1 MSEAAARPA
10 ASPVEELKVTGHL
23 MALDAGLYCIVA
35 SRSPAAGG
43 PSGLPAVRITPAP
56 GPIGRPEAV
65 TVRSFRD
72 DGLLSGAGDAALVRI
87 TGGPAQVLVTVYQ
100 AQGAKDAAPKLQVTR
115 LSDAAAAAPA
125 GAPAGGQVPAPV
137 PAAAS
142 PDQPA
147 RKAEVLAHVQARGDV
162 AVPLGEW
169 MGEKGSGRWIEGF
182 AIAPDGIAPSD
193 IEYQAVLG
201 KGWLSPWVEG
211 TQFCGSRGMALPVL
225 GLRVRLRN
233 EISKTSA
240 LRIEA
245 SFIDGSTAGPVAD
258 GEVCEGAALAPLEAF
273 RVEVVSRGGAGKA
286 AAGVAADA
294 GSKTAR
300 AARRRA

>member
-10 ASPVEELKVTGHL
+10 ASPVEELKVSGHL

-35 SRSPAAGG
+35 SRSPTAGG
-43 PSGLPAVRITPAP
+43 PSGLPAVRITPSP

-65 TVRSFRD
+65 TVRTFRD
-72 DGLLSGAGDAALVRI
+72 DGLLSGTGDAALVRVL
-87 TGGPAQVLVTVYQ
+87 GGPAQLLVTVYQ
-100 AQGAKDAAPKLQVTR
+100 AQGAKDAAPNLQVMR
-115 LSDAAAAAPA
+115 LSDAIAPAAPAVAAVATDVAPAPAAPAAAP
-125 GAPAGGQVPAPV
+125 
-137 PAAAS
+137 
-142 PDQPA
+142 
-147 RKAEVLAHVQARGDV
+147 RKPEVLAHVQARGDI

-182 AIAPDGIAPSD
+182 AIAPDGIPPAD

-211 TQFCGSRGMALPVL
+211 AQFCGSRGMALPVL

-233 EISKTSA
+233 ETSKTHA

-245 SFIDGSTAGPVAD
+245 SFADGSLVGPVSD
-258 GEVCEGAALAPLEAF
+258 GEVCESPALAPLEAF
-273 RVEVVSRGGAGKA
+273 RVEVVPRDE
-286 AAGVAADA
+286 AAG
-294 GSKTAR
+294 AR
-300 AARRRA
+300 SPRMARRKA

>member
-65 TVRSFRD
+65 TVRAFRD
-72 DGLLSGAGDAALVRI
+72 DGLLSGSGDAALVRI

-115 LSDAAAAAPA
+115 LSDAGAAAPA
-125 GAPAGGQVPAPV
+125 GAQA
-137 PAAAS
+137 PAAA
-142 PDQPA
+142 PEAPA
-147 RKAEVLAHVQARGDV
+147 EAPRKAEILAHVQARGDV

-182 AIAPDGIAPSD
+182 AIAPEGIAPSD

-240 LRIEA
+240 LRVEA

-273 RVEVVSRGGAGKA
+273 RVEVVSRGGAAK
-286 AAGVAADA
+286 AADA
-294 GSKTAR
+294 ASKPAR
-300 AARRRA
+300 VTRRRA

>member
-115 LSDAAAAAPA
+115 LSDTAPAGQA
-125 GAPAGGQVPAPV
+125 GAPAPAPAPAV
-137 PAAAS
+137 AAA

-182 AIAPDGIAPSD
+182 AIAPEGIAPSD

-245 SFIDGSTAGPVAD
+245 SFIDGTTAGPVAD

-273 RVEVVSRGGAGKA
+273 RVEVVSRGGAARKPA
-286 AAGVAADA
+286 AETAADA
-294 GSKTAR
+294 GAKPAR